1 MKDEDNIKMFGVL
14 GVEEFE
20 MEERAENREMQSPG
34 GKKICL
40 HFRTFAK
47 VSPGIKVTCVWV
59 CFL

>member
-1 MKDEDNIKMFGVL
+1 
-14 GVEEFE
+14 
-20 MEERAENREMQSPG
+20 MEERAENREVQSPG
-34 GKKICL
+34 GRGGGAGICL